1 MPELRLIVNGV
12 RYAGW
17 KTAQVTRGVESIS
30 GGFSLSV
37 SERWGGQDE
46 PWPIV
51 EGDECKLFIGDVPV
65 ITGYVDRRS
74 PSYTADDH
82 TLAVSGRDATGDL
95 VDSSALLDKWEFKD
109 VPLLTFAR
117 RLCEPFGIDVEL
129 QPGLVIESGG
139 RSQTLGHETRKAA
152 TPTKKALKMTVDPGD
167 TVFEAL
173 DRACRLA
180 AVLPVSDGLGGLILT
195 RTGSTRC
202 TTALVQGENI
212 LGAGADYDA
221 SGRFRRYVVLGQRSG
236 SDTDYGA
243 SVAGV
248 KGEAQD
254 LNVGRA
260 ARTLVIRAEGAV
272 TREYARRR
280 AEWDAKVRAARGDAV
295 SVRVQGWT
303 EGDGTLWPVNA
314 LVPVRSAWLGI
325 DGEMLITQATYSLD
339 GNGGTTTEL
348 ALRRPDAFLPEPVVM
363 KGGSGGLWKELAK
376 GV

>member
-17 KTAQVTRGVESIS
+17 KTAQVTRGVEAIS
-30 GGFSLSV
+30 GGFALSV

-95 VDSSALLDKWEFKD
+95 VDSSALLDRWEFLG
-109 VPLLTFAR
+109 VSLLTFAKR
-117 RLCEPFGIDVEL
+117 ICDPFGIEVEL
-129 QPGLVIESGG
+129 QAGLG
-139 RSQTLGHETRKAA
+139 LPKPAA
-152 TPTKKALKMTVDPGD
+152 KLTIDPGD
-167 TVFEAL
+167 TAFEAL
-173 DRACRLA
+173 ERACRLA
-180 AVLPVSDGLGGLILT
+180 AVLPVSDGLGGLLLT
-195 RTGSTRC
+195 RTGSARC
-202 TTALVQGENI
+202 TTALVQSENI

-221 SGRFRRYVVLGQRSG
+221 SGRFRRYVVLGQRPG
-236 SDTDYGA
+236 SDSDSGA
-243 SVAGV
+243 SVAAV

-272 TREYARRR
+272 TTEYARRR

-348 ALRRPDAFLPEPVVM
+348 ALRRPDAFLPEPVVI
-363 KGGSGGLWKELAK
+363 KGGSGGLWKELSG

>member
-37 SERWGGQDE
+37 SERWDGQSK

-51 EGDECKLFIGDVPV
+51 EGDECKLFIGDVPI

-74 PSYTADDH
+74 LSYTADDH
-82 TLAVSGRDATGDL
+82 SLTVSGRDATGDL
-95 VDSSALLDKWEFKD
+95 VDSSALLGRWEFLG
-109 VPLLTFAR
+109 VPLLTFAK
-117 RLCEPFGIDVEL
+117 RLCDPFGIEVEI
-129 QPGLVIESGG
+129 QPGL
-139 RSQTLGHETRKAA
+139 TLPKPAA
-152 TPTKKALKMTVDPGD
+152 KLTIDPGD

-173 DRACRLA
+173 ERACRLA
-180 AVLPVSDGLGGLILT
+180 AVLPVSDGLGGLLLT

-202 TTALVQGENI
+202 TTALVEGENI
-212 LGAGADYDA
+212 LGAAADYDV
-221 SGRFRRYVVLGQRSG
+221 SGRFRRYVVLGQRAG
-236 SDTDYGA
+236 SDNDYGSA
-243 SVAGV
+243 VAAV

-272 TREYARRR
+272 TTGYARRR
-280 AEWDAKVRAARGDAV
+280 AEWDAKIRAARGDAV
-295 SVRVQGWT
+295 SVLVQGWT
-303 EGDGTLWPVNA
+303 EGDDTLWPANA
-314 LVPVRSAWLGI
+314 LVPVRSAWLGV

-339 GNGGTTTEL
+339 ENSGATTEL
-348 ALRRPDAFLPEPVVM
+348 LLRRPDAFLPEPVVVR
-363 KGGSGGLWKELAK
+363 GGGGGLWKEIT
-376 GV
+376 GGI